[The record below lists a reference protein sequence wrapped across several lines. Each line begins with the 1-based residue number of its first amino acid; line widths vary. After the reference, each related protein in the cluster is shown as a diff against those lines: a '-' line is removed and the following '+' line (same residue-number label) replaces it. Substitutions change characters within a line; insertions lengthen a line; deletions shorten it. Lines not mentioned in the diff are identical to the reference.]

1 METVGQAALRLLQR
15 LEARKA
21 REKASGSL
29 EGPSKFDAGG
39 FGIMGE
45 GTAPG
50 GKTHRVTAC
59 GRPDH
64 PLNRDEQDAV
74 TDRAGR
80 EGSTLSVDIGNLHAA
95 GERPGVRLSSG
106 RRPAARVAAND
117 NMKDHTVS
125 SASLRSSSSKSWTT
139 S

>member
-1 METVGQAALRLLQR
+1 MAKDTRKDFETLGQAARRLLEKLDER
-15 LEARKA
+15 R
-21 REKASGSL
+21 KASGSL

-50 GKTHRVTAC
+50 EKTHRVTAWE
-59 GRPDH
+59 RPDR
-64 PLNRDEQDAV
+64 PLNRDKQDAV

-106 RRPAARVAAND
+106 RRPAARAADND
-117 NMKDHTVS
+117 NGVHTGTFWRWS
-125 SASLRSSSSKSWTT
+125 
-139 S
+139 